1 MRFWPKKKWK
11 KALLATF
18 LILLAVFAV
27 IAGVLEYSVYRE
39 ISTPLE
45 ILNSQGTKTALVIYH
60 PGLTSFAYD
69 VTYNFSSGLA
79 SVGWRVEIST
89 ASPQAPT
96 NISKYSLLV
105 LCWPIYDFSPG
116 PTITSQIHRIGNLND
131 IKTVIVAVGGGMDPF
146 NSVGSMNK
154 IVQNA
159 NGTIIKTLTAFRSN
173 DNLNMNMEGSKIT
186 F

>member
-1 MRFWPKKKWK
+1 
-11 KALLATF
+11 
-18 LILLAVFAV
+18 
-27 IAGVLEYSVYRE
+27 
-39 ISTPLE
+39 
-45 ILNSQGTKTALVIYH
+45 
-60 PGLTSFAYD
+60 
-69 VTYNFSSGLA
+69 
-79 SVGWRVEIST
+79 
-89 ASPQAPT
+89 
-96 NISKYSLLV
+96 
-105 LCWPIYDFSPG
+105 
-116 PTITSQIHRIGNLND
+116 LND